1 MTPNLHS
8 NSQSSTNHFKS
19 PQTYHFQI
27 ISLTGNPGAGAHL
40 QLLLRP
46 CHPHRLPLVG
56 SGRTVQRCA
65 RTWPT
70 IARQAPRP
78 TPQNDEQEWMTLL
91 KSQRFVGIATLER
104 CDSSRRKRFN
114 FSWSIPLFIFL
125 QSLLRIGFFLG
136 FMLCPS
142 YVLSFTWQVKSN
154 EILVQSV
161 LQSLN

>member
-27 ISLTGNPGAGAHL
+27 ISLIGNPGAGAHL
-40 QLLLRP
+40 QLLPRP
-46 CHPHRLPLVG
+46 CHLHRLPLVG

-114 FSWSIPLFIFL
+114 ISWFISLFIFFTKFTKNW
-125 QSLLRIGFFLG
+125 FFFG
-136 FMLCPS
+136 I
-142 YVLSFTWQVKSN
+142 YVVPIVCFIFYMTG
-154 EILVQSV
+154 
-161 LQSLN
+161 